1 MNAEFTYFASAFVA
15 LFVIVDPFGLVPFY
29 LTLTARFNQEDR
41 RIVRRQASLVSL
53 GIMLT
58 FGLVGLSILRFL
70 GITLPAFQIAGGL
83 LLVSLGLA
91 ELNVKRDRVNQ
102 AEQDESLARENI
114 SIFPL
119 GTPLIAG
126 PGAISTVVLYASKA
140 DSIVD
145 KVSLIIAILGVS
157 AIVYL
162 CLAGAP
168 VFYRILGRTGL
179 NLITRLMGILI
190 TAVAVQFI
198 LNGIEEALKAGGFL

>member
-145 KVSLIIAILGVS
+145 KVLLIIAILGVS